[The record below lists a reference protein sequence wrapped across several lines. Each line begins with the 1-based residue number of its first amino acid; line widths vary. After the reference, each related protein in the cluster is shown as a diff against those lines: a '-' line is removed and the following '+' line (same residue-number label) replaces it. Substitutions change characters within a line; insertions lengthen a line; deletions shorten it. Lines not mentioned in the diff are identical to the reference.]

1 MAGITANKVYAPGP
15 DQSATVGAVAIA
27 TIGTSAPTDARTAL
41 PSAWTTGGY
50 ISEDGLSMSVSRSTE
65 TIRDWS
71 KAAVRDLLTEFTG
84 ELSFQ
89 FLQIDEFAL
98 DRVFG
103 ASNVT
108 KTAATTTK
116 PEQLSVAIGAEL
128 PPVEAWCF
136 SMKDEDR
143 RVRLYVPKGQ
153 VTEIED
159 VSFKPDEGQ
168 VIGVTVKTYDDGTG
182 NSIYVIWD
190 DGVLASA

>member
-15 DQSATVGAVAIA
+15 DQSATVGAVAVA
-27 TIGTSAPTDARTAL
+27 AIGTSAPTDARTAL

-50 ISEDGLSMSVSRSTE
+50 ISEDGLSMAVSRSTE

-103 ASNVT
+103 SSNVT

-168 VIGVTVKTYDDGTG
+168 VIGVTVKCYDDGTG

-190 DGVLASA
+190 DGVVASS